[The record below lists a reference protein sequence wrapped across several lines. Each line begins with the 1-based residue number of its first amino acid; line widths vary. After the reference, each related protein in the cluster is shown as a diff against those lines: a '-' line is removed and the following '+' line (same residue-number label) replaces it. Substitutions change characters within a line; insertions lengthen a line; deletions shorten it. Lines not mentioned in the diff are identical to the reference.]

1 MGYDELTSRNSISL
15 TFTQKLE
22 DEEIQK
28 IINTIA
34 KKYIQI
40 KVLNQ
45 GN

>member
-22 DEEIQK
+22 DIEIEK
-28 IINTIA
+28 IVNKIA
-34 KKYIQI
+34 KKYKQI